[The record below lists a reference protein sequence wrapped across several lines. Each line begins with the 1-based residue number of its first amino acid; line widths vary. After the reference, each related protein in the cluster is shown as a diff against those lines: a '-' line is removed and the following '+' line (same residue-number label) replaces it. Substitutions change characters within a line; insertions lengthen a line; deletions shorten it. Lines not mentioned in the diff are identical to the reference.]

1 MSKLFPLHTIAAAPA
16 SSRPILEALRQAF
29 GSVPDLAA
37 GMSNSP
43 VLIQGFIGLFQ
54 NVHAGTFA
62 EAEIQ
67 VLLLTN
73 AVTNRCAWAVAFHT
87 MLALKEGVAEA
98 DVAAIRAGAL
108 PDVPRHAALS
118 RLARTSIERRGH
130 VDDAELDRF
139 CSAGFEAAQALE
151 LVGVV
156 AASTMTNYA
165 AGMVRPPLED
175 ALQAHAWT
183 A

>member
-1 MSKLFPLHTIAAAPA
+1 MSMFPLHTPVTAPA
-16 SSRPILEALRQAF
+16 ASRPVLETLHRTF
-29 GSVPDLAA
+29 GVIPNLAA
-37 GMSNSP
+37 GMASSP

-54 NVHAGTFA
+54 NVHAGTFG

-108 PDVPRHAALS
+108 PAAPRPAALS
-118 RLARTSIERRGH
+118 RLAKASIERRGH

-139 CSAGFEAAQALE
+139 CSAGFDAAQALE

-165 AGMVRPPLED
+165 AGMVRPPLEE
-175 ALQAHAWT
+175 ALQAHAW
-183 A
+183 AA